1 MQSMATT
8 QNLGFF
14 NRLGRGWKMTKLGMS
29 VVRADPELIIYT
41 FISMILSLGVSIAII
56 SGTIGLDVL
65 ADSSDNPEA
74 EEDAVAIATLAL
86 VFLGYMLVSIITVFW
101 NSAIIASAH
110 ERLSSGS
117 NPSFSYGINQAMKCL
132 PSIFAWGL
140 ISGTVGVILKILEST
155 AQNQKSPLAAVAMIA
170 NFILGAAWWMLTFFV
185 VPSMVLEKNGV
196 FDSMKESPHLFKSTW
211 GENAGA
217 TGGIGI
223 IQFFVSMLV
232 ILMCSPLFF
241 LGEYGFITGVILFI
255 FIFGFVTLFFTTV
268 DSVNR
273 ASLFYYAKTGEMPPM
288 AEKMGITF

>member
-1 MQSMATT
+1 MESMPTT

-29 VVRADPELIIYT
+29 VVRADPELMVYT
-41 FISMILSLGVSIAII
+41 FFSLLLSLIAGLVVV
-56 SGTIGLDVL
+56 SGTVGLDVL
-65 ADSSDNPEA
+65 TETSETSQS
-74 EEDAVAIATLAL
+74 EEDAILLIHLAITF
-86 VFLGYMLVSIITVFW
+86 VGYLIISVITVFW

-117 NPSFSYGINQAMKCL
+117 NPSFSYGIKQAMKCL

-155 AQNQKSPLAAVAMIA
+155 AQDQKSPLAAVAMITS
-170 NFILGAAWWMLTFFV
+170 FLLGAAWWMLTFFV
-185 VPSMVLEKNGV
+185 IPSMILDKNGV
-196 FDSMKESPHLFKSTW
+196 FDSMKKSPKLFKSTW

-217 TGGIGI
+217 TGGIGL
-223 IQFFVSMLV
+223 IQFFTS
-232 ILMCSPLFF
+232 ILAVLICLPLFF
-241 LGEYGFITGVILFI
+241 LGDYGIITGIILI
-255 FIFGFVTLFFTTV
+255 TFIFGLVTLFFTTV

-288 AEKMGITF
+288 AEKMGIIF